1 MDLNQIYAQLE
12 RLNQNIEKL
21 LPKTHAVPDF
31 EKVMACRWVDV
42 GQNNAYLEPIN
53 RPNLVLFEDLKGIDR
68 QKEAVILNT
77 RQFVNG
83 FDANNILLTGSR
95 GTGKSSL
102 IKACLN
108 AFAPAGLRAIEIDK
122 EHLSALPTVLNAIEN
137 LPFRFIIFCDDLS
150 FEAGDPSYKPL
161 KAILDGSLNA
171 PPDNVLIYASSNRR
185 HLLPESM
192 KDNLGTRIDEEGELH
207 HSEAVEEKISLSERF
222 GLWLTFYPFSQIEY
236 LAVVESWLKHL
247 GNATLDENVRTEA
260 LQYAI
265 IRGSRSG
272 RVAHQFARNYVGL
285 SALKRQDLMNQQK

>member
-1 MDLNQIYAQLE
+1 MQLE
-12 RLNQNIEKL
+12 RLNHNIEKW
-21 LPKTHAVPDF
+21 LPKVHEIPDF
-31 EKVMACRWVDV
+31 EKVMACRWADT
-42 GQNNAYLEPIN
+42 GLNNGYLEPIN
-53 RPNLVLFEDLKGIDR
+53 RPNVVLFEDLKGIDR

-77 RQFVNG
+77 RQFING

-108 AFAPAGLRAIEIDK
+108 AFASEGLRAIEIDK
-122 EHLSALPTVLNAIEN
+122 DHLSALPMVLNAIES
-137 LPFRFIIFCDDLS
+137 LPFYFIIFCDDLS

-171 PPDNVLIYASSNRR
+171 PPNNVLIYASSNRR

-192 KDNLGTRIDEEGELH
+192 KDNLGTRIDEDGEIH

-222 GLWLTFYPFSQIEY
+222 GLWLTFYPFTQIEY
-236 LAVVESWLKHL
+236 LAVVESWLKQL
-247 GNATLDENVRTEA
+247 GNEILDENVRIEA

-265 IRGSRSG
+265 TRGSRSG
-272 RVAHQFARNYVGL
+272 RVAYQFAKNYVGYA
-285 SALKRQDLMNQQK
+285 ALKRRDLVNQ